1 MKKDVQLQ
9 IAIRS
14 LGMLLQREIEVPIR
28 YSRESHE
35 PNAVDPRG
43 TTCMLPLLS
52 DFVARI
58 LHLCAPYKVFLDASH
73 AHKPRQQILAAS
85 FVVRTA

>member
-1 MKKDVQLQ
+1 MEKDVQVQ

-14 LGMLLQREIEVPIR
+14 LGILLQRGIEVAIK

-35 PNAVDPRG
+35 PNVLLPRG
-43 TTCMLPLLS
+43 TASMPPLLS

-73 AHKPRQQILAAS
+73 AHKPC
-85 FVVRTA
+85 